1 MFDGFSHDNILKIK
15 LISLYFTF
23 GKHYY
28 FVLRVKQQIFDEA
41 QLFKINNV
49 NHAIANCRE
58 NERNLLTPFAIILK
72 LSRLDITH
80 NLTNF
85 S

>member
-23 GKHYY
+23 GKRYY
-28 FVLRVKQQIFDEA
+28 FVLRVKQQIFDKA
-41 QLFKINNV
+41 RLFKINNV

-58 NERNLLTPFAIILK
+58 NDRHLLTPFAIILK

-80 NLTNF
+80 NLTYF